1 MDSTQGYNEPM
12 DIKSHPRRKYIRT
25 HSGRSYRRRRTVGKD
40 RRRTPPGTRRLWTDT
55 PRKKKCPYLDS
66 NQGPQEGFIAP
77 AR

>member
-1 MDSTQGYNEPM
+1 MGYNEPR
-12 DIKSHPRRKYIRT
+12 DIKSHPRRKYRRT
-25 HSGRSYRRRRTVGKD
+25 RSGRSYRRRRTVGKD
-40 RRRTPPGTRRLWTDT
+40 RRRTPPPPPSQGDT